1 MAIDMG
7 AWTVVDETSL
17 GHWHKHTVL
26 TGSAPAAARYS
37 FPLTPTCIMTSL
49 YKQAYSA
56 FVNEK
61 PRVSLLSVR

>member
-1 MAIDMG
+1 MAIGMG
-7 AWTVVDETSL
+7 AWAVVDETSL
-17 GHWHKHTVL
+17 GHWYKHTVL
-26 TGSAPAAARYS
+26 TGSAPATARYS

>member
-1 MAIDMG
+1 MG

-26 TGSAPAAARYS
+26 TGSAPAIARYS
-37 FPLTPTCIMTSL
+37 FPLAPTCIMTSL

>member
-1 MAIDMG
+1 MG

-26 TGSAPAAARYS
+26 TGIPGSAPATARYS